1 MSGWEIGS
9 HDSEELISLRKQL
22 SEKDSQ
28 YANLQSQ
35 LLKRSEEFEEMK
47 RSLDDSVQKLR
58 AEAERALAIEKNLER
73 CTENLQAEKI
83 ARQNAEISAASA
95 QARIT
100 AQEQEAR
107 ELQAIIN
114 SLSNGADD
122 SATRLLKLSEEKKKL
137 ENQVKDLQANL
148 REATM
153 TPAPARR
160 GPRRTSSLSDA
171 RHIFLEQELTELRA
185 AHSKVEAELHTAREE
200 LQRSQASLCNTEN
213 ERIVAEKRLKE
224 RVQELENVLES
235 QEEELRML
243 KSQAGGDAT
252 AQREEDLLY
261 RIEQEE
267 AKVAT
272 LNQMVDSLEQE
283 ARSLRK
289 KIGVEASHA
298 ADLESRNVDLMSKKE
313 RALHE
318 LHDTEVKLKAALET
332 VRGHDRRIEHLTARE
347 TELCQQIDQLQAAIQ
362 PQLLVSQREEGK
374 AYPEPEDPDIIA
386 TVERLLKAVER
397 LRSERDGL
405 RRDLEFL
412 QMESAITVQ
421 TLEKRLSAMK
431 DREQELPLAAQL
443 HEEIDTLQTRLAESD
458 AQHSRL
464 LSQKDDDIKRL
475 EARASTLA
483 SSIEESQRKA
493 DQLIAENADLDKQL
507 NEARHSIREAEDASR
522 SRERELTAMKTAMD
536 GTQTRITSA
545 LEEVR
550 ALQCER
556 EELLHRVRQLQDELT
571 SSTQEL
577 ASTRRE
583 LRQTEGNLQE
593 ALKSLEIVE
602 SQRESLITEVTN
614 LQSDLEAARHELE
627 DAEQRNDTLQAKQLA
642 SFSSYEA
649 TKALRQQIE
658 TLEQRVQRRTEQI
671 GIHQHDIKRLELNL
685 KLQED
690 RVNEMVA
697 ELETMASQ
705 KEAMVED
712 CAAAREARDD
722 ALTRVEALELELETV
737 DSRVMDAEEARQSE
751 CAALIGV
758 WAQSMSRL
766 RATRVLLQH
775 NTQRAVPE
783 TRPMDVDDSHLAE
796 ELNSLRTEH
805 RKCLDDLEGKS
816 ASLRSLQASST
827 ATSEDLRLVTVALA
841 SARAGLCTAS
851 EATTAVRMELV
862 NVRSRCE
869 ALEAEAQ
876 SKSAEI
882 SALAEQREQSE
893 LRCVDAIMQKEALVD
908 DNAKLQQ
915 QLLELQRTSEDSA
928 VQLKEEIEK
937 LLRAQDDMEL
947 RLSQAFAK
955 SQSEDLRDELD
966 ALKAAHSQELVKLQD
981 ELAITLRD
989 LEEAQ
994 RCRDALETQIRET
1007 EQTREAMEARL
1018 SDAENR
1024 FQNQLSELEAKY
1036 AEELCKT
1043 GADLQQEIDRL
1054 TDVLRKSEASHA
1066 NATVEIERL
1075 RENHERQVSEM
1086 REQLANLDSDIK
1098 MLTQNCEAT
1107 KQDLQ
1112 ESMERQKAMAAEHS
1126 DLRQQLA
1133 RSQDELQATLDEL
1146 HSMREEKSML
1156 DTEFKKTASQI
1167 ENLLSMKSYLEDKL
1181 KDSESAVSSLRE
1193 QSDRLKSSLIRS
1205 EKAEKTA
1212 EMNLSLQSTQHEHV
1226 VATLK
1231 REIERLK
1238 SRPDFEAE
1246 ALELRERIDEMD
1258 QLLRS
1263 KSAEIEENDDKC
1275 IELLKEKKKLAHK
1288 VETLTRKVQSL
1299 QMKLSSAQGSS
1310 STPEEVNHV
1319 FSRLS
1324 PARGTM
1330 PPVPPLLAQPASSI
1344 LATPSGR
1351 TRTISG
1357 PSSLPRPKTP
1367 DFKATHFSTAR
1378 MKTPEQRNP
1387 FYQPP
1392 AEASSSVAGKKR
1404 PVPEDFDDCGSVP
1417 PQGIVAERLVTFGE
1431 ENATPRVRRP
1441 YHNARTGFTPQRS
1454 GALASGSKQQS
1465 PVRRMTTG
1473 APSAAISDV
1482 TNSPRGASRASSG
1495 VTKSLKSGWLGKIR
1509 GASSTQPG
1517 HRTFSSRPP
1526 SRNEPSGHS

>member
-1 MSGWEIGS
+1 M
-9 HDSEELISLRKQL
+9 L
-22 SEKDSQ
+22 DSQ

-58 AEAERALAIEKNLER
+58 AEAERALAFEKNLER

-100 AQEQEAR
+100 TQEQEAR

-185 AHSKVEAELHTAREE
+185 AYSKVEAELHTAREE

-235 QEEELRML
+235 QEEELLML

-332 VRGHDRRIEHLTARE
+332 
-347 TELCQQIDQLQAAIQ
+347 QIDQLQAAIQ

-928 VQLKEEIEK
+928 VQLKEEVEK

-1075 RENHERQVSEM
+1075 RENHERQ
-1086 REQLANLDSDIK
+1086 
-1098 MLTQNCEAT
+1098 
-1107 KQDLQ
+1107 
-1112 ESMERQKAMAAEHS
+1112 HS